1 MDAGLIGSLVL
12 LALID
17 STSFGTLL
25 IPIWMMLAPGRLRAS
40 RLLIFLATVAVFYLA
55 LGVALTAGATA
66 LLDDIRPI
74 LDSGPFLVVQL
85 VFGIGLLV
93 LAFRTGKRK
102 PGSEPGRLLRWRER
116 AMAGEGSSRALI
128 GLALAAV
135 TLEAATML
143 PYLAA
148 IGLLS
153 AAELGLPLTVAVLAG
168 YCLVMILPALG
179 LLAARTVAANAV
191 QPVLEWV
198 NRWMTR
204 NAAETTGWILGIAGF
219 LLASNAAR
227 ELGLFD
233 AIDRLSGAK

>member
-1 MDAGLIGSLVL
+1 M
-12 LALID
+12 
-17 STSFGTLL
+17 
-25 IPIWMMLAPGRLRAS
+25 
-40 RLLIFLATVAVFYLA
+40 
-55 LGVALTAGATA
+55 
-66 LLDDIRPI
+66 
-74 LDSGPFLVVQL
+74 
-85 VFGIGLLV
+85 FGIGLLV
-93 LAFRTGKRK
+93 LAFRSGKRK

-116 AMAGEGSSRALI
+116 AMTGEGSSRALI

-153 AAELGLPLTVAVLAG
+153 AAELGFPLTVAVLAG

-219 LLASNAAR
+219 LLASNAAQ

>member
-1 MDAGLIGSLVL
+1 MDPALIGPLVL

-40 RLLIFLATVAVFYLA
+40 RLLVFLATVAIFYLVLGIA
-55 LGVALTAGATA
+55 LTAGVLAFLDDLQPVLSSGPFQVAQLVLGVALFA
-66 LLDDIRPI
+66 LSFRFNKKR
-74 LDSGPFLVVQL
+74 SG
-85 VFGIGLLV
+85 G
-93 LAFRTGKRK
+93 
-102 PGSEPGRLLRWRER
+102 EPGRLLRWRER
-116 AMAGEGSSRALI
+116 AMSGEGSPRALI
-128 GLALAAV
+128 ALALAAV

-153 AAELGLPLTVAVLAG
+153 AADLGLPGTVAVLGG
-168 YCLVMILPALG
+168 YCLVMILPALLLLG
-179 LLAARTVAANAV
+179 LRLVAANVV
-191 QPVLEWV
+191 QPVLVWV
-198 NRWMTR
+198 NGWMTR

-219 LLASNAAR
+219 LLAANAAQ

-233 AIDRLSGAK
+233 AIDRLSGAE